1 MADIKSYTKYQ
12 VEVLEFCKNMS
23 IDTHL
28 FDSPEFS
35 ARSMMMYALLSS
47 GLGIEKVDITDFVD
61 HRLSDENILSYARA
75 VAMGKDVKNISHLNM
90 SSDMIDVVVRMVTNG
105 CDVKQYFKN
114 CQIDYN
120 VLVILSGTIREKKYV
135 EDIFNYL
142 TWEHTPEQIC
152 ELIHIFEDESLSDE
166 IKGIVTKSFY
176 IPEQMKAIYEV
187 MKSDKN
193 PDSFKRDIQGVFI
206 NATTLKRYLDE
217 VRQNNPDYD
226 VPTVSVLGSSLRGL
240 TNSFFGG
247 LF

>member
-1 MADIKSYTKYQ
+1 MDDIKSYTKYQ
-12 VEVLEFCKNMS
+12 VEVLKFCKNMS

-35 ARSMMMYALLSS
+35 ARSMMMYALISS

-61 HRLSDENILSYARA
+61 HRLSDKNILSYTRA

-114 CQIDYN
+114 CQIDYD
-120 VLVILSGTIREKKYV
+120 VLVILAGSIREKKYV

-142 TWEHTPEQIC
+142 TWEHTPEQIR

-187 MKSDKN
+187 MKSNKN
-193 PDSFKRDIQGVFI
+193 PDSFKRGIQGVFM
-206 NATTLKRYLDE
+206 NATSLNQYLDG

-226 VPTVSVLGSSLRGL
+226 VPTVSVLGDSFRDLTKSL
-240 TNSFFGG
+240 FGG

>member
-1 MADIKSYTKYQ
+1 MDDIKSYTKYQ
-12 VEVLEFCKNMS
+12 VEVLELCKNMS

-35 ARSMMMYALLSS
+35 ARSMMMYALISS

-61 HRLSDENILSYARA
+61 HRLSDKNIVYYARA

-90 SSDMIDVVVRMVTNG
+90 SSDMIDVVIRMVIDG

-120 VLVILSGTIREKKYV
+120 SLVILAGSIREKKYV

-142 TWEHTPEQIC
+142 TWEHTPEQIR

-193 PDSFKRDIQGVFI
+193 PDSFKRDIQGVFM
-206 NATTLKRYLDE
+206 NATALKRYLDE

-226 VPTVSVLGSSLRGL
+226 VPTVSVLGDSFRDLTKSL
-240 TNSFFGG
+240 FGG